1 MGFQLYQAQLVKAGF
16 LNHQQID
23 IFFLKCATYF
33 SPAVQGFL
41 PRNGLREAHRG
52 YGHLVTSVRLEVR
65 RKGMGFS
72 LRTWEVPP
80 QKRDFRAAEKRKTKP
95 SCRGIHVDMDF
106 F

>member
-1 MGFQLYQAQLVKAGF
+1 
-16 LNHQQID
+16 
-23 IFFLKCATYF
+23 
-33 SPAVQGFL
+33 
-41 PRNGLREAHRG
+41 
-52 YGHLVTSVRLEVR
+52 VRLEVR